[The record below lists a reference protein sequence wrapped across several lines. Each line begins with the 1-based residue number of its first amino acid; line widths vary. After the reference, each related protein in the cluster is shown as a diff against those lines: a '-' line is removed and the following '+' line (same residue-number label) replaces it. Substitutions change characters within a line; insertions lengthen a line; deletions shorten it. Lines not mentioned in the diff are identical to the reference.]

1 MRLDT
6 RSLLY
11 AGAVQQRRL
20 PAGAMLETCGWAGVY
35 TPVPQSAT
43 PARGRY
49 VVARARCSRVSASRD
64 RRAGPVL
71 SAGRATRVWS
81 YARR

>member
-1 MRLDT
+1 MRLDAH
-6 RSLLY
+6 SLLY
-11 AGAVQQRRL
+11 AGAVQQRRP
-20 PAGAMLETCGWAGVY
+20 PARAMLETWLGRRVHPCA
-35 TPVPQSAT
+35 QSAT

-49 VVARARCSRVSASRD
+49 MVAGARCSRVSASRD
-64 RRAGPVL
+64 RRAEPVL